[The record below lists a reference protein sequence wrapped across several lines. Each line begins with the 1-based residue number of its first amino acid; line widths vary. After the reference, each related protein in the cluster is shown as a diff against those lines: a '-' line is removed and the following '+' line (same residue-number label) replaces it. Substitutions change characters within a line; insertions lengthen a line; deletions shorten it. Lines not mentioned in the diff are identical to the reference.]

1 MSSLSFW
8 ELKEKYKTPEN
19 ALYGMLAEAEKHPYR
34 KTIHIWHKY
43 NTPAGRNNVAGS
55 ESLSRKDL
63 QGRLFN
69 VSWCNDSI
77 SIEFTD
83 CIFID
88 TITGRSYPDKTRC
101 VVVMFPTT
109 EPV

>member
-1 MSSLSFW
+1 MTSLSFW
-8 ELKEKYKTPEN
+8 ELVEKYKTPEN
-19 ALYGMLAEAEKHPYR
+19 ALYGMLDEAEKHSYR
-34 KTIHIWHKY
+34 KIIHVWTECKVIHG
-43 NTPAGRNNVAGS
+43 NSLCGS
-55 ESLSRKDL
+55 YKSVSSDDL

-69 VSWCNDSI
+69 VSWCDDSI

-83 CIFID
+83 CVFID

-101 VVVMFPTT
+101 VVCMFPTT